1 MLNKKVVVV
10 IGGSGLLGNSFV
22 KNILENKG
30 IVIQADLK
38 KNPKTNYLNESNL
51 YFEKIDVNQTSSLK
65 KLIKKYH
72 SQFGIIDAVVNTC

>member
-38 KNPKTNYLNESNL
+38 KPP
-51 YFEKIDVNQTSSLK
+51 
-65 KLIKKYH
+65 KLI
-72 SQFGIIDAVVNTC
+72 I